1 MQNLILTSL
10 ITLITLFFGGCFS
23 WKTPSPQKIFIILSR
38 VGFFGISFALPFLFY
53 EPTSLISFYCSLT
66 FTTFA
71 IIGLIGCFKLNTHPL
86 FPAFPIF
93 SPKITPSKETL
104 FETTEPYIHTNS
116 SFQTHII
123 QTAEDSTKLLD
134 AQLIRIKHPQKLLK
148 NISFRNQGELYTFPY
163 TVFSPA
169 GIFILFQCNWGGNV
183 TFHNNSVQ
191 KTDSSYTDTPDVT
204 TSLFPRVK
212 LIQSIVRKIGFTLPI
227 IPIIITTNPS
237 IDTEKKTE
245 LYQVLSHTQLLD
257 YIQSQELVLN
267 ETDLKDFYS
276 EVTPYILLPK

>member
-1 MQNLILTSL
+1 M
-10 ITLITLFFGGCFS
+10 
-23 WKTPSPQKIFIILSR
+23 
-38 VGFFGISFALPFLFY
+38 
-53 EPTSLISFYCSLT
+53 
-66 FTTFA
+66 
-71 IIGLIGCFKLNTHPL
+71 
-86 FPAFPIF
+86 
-93 SPKITPSKETL
+93 
-104 FETTEPYIHTNS
+104 
-116 SFQTHII
+116 
-123 QTAEDSTKLLD
+123 
-134 AQLIRIKHPQKLLK
+134 
-148 NISFRNQGELYTFPY
+148 
-163 TVFSPA
+163 
-169 GIFILFQCNWGGNV
+169 FQCNWGGNV